1 MSLFAYIKV
10 ELPEDSFK
18 FTAFRGIMD
27 EAALITVFTVG
38 DILSEGTSI
47 CLRVLYPR
55 RISVN
60 TTRKKSFVL
69 FDFWRYL
76 NSSHDALLKRRKTEN
91 PLT

>member
-1 MSLFAYIKV
+1 
-10 ELPEDSFK
+10 
-18 FTAFRGIMD
+18 MD

-60 TTRKKSFVL
+60 NTRKKSFVL

-76 NSSHDALLKRRKTEN
+76 SSSHDALLKRRKTEN
-91 PLT
+91 PLL